1 MFWLN
6 QKDGG
11 EIMVFRRKSAR
22 EAEWTALKKQEDCFL
37 QNTGKNRQ
45 PFINRQLER
54 FVPDKL
60 SSALDLAFFK
70 AFELVFEKRTVSWLT
85 RSMPTPWV

>member
-1 MFWLN
+1 MDCA
-6 QKDGG
+6 KEAGG
-11 EIMVFRRKSAR
+11 LLPPKHR
-22 EAEWTALKKQEDCFL
+22 
-37 QNTGKNRQ
+37 KNRQ

-70 AFELVFEKRTVSWLT
+70 AFELVFEKGTGTIEKHAIKRTVSWLT